1 MLCWNTLFSLPK
13 VPQKHETNN
22 IDELA
27 DPIKFLHL
35 FDMRVVF
42 HTSTFFWSKN
52 PEGDACD
59 GRRED
64 PVQWRFEWLCEQ
76 RSSAQN
82 LDSAAG
88 DEIFLWLWTQHFES
102 PSGFLYDFEHL
113 CKATMSKFTESHGLQ
128 VIESPGF
135 PSLSH
140 SWSSCGHGM
149 PWINSHSQRFWWSD
163 WPSIRNWQWNWL
175 CNFFQHILTPRAIK
189 SYLEPTIRLK
199 CPFSWHRLILNNFR
213 HISLMFTCWV
223 SMDIWYIP

>member
-1 MLCWNTLFSLPK
+1 MLNYQRVCPFSSAISQPYLMTPENSYRGRK
-13 VPQKHETNN
+13 PQPRPWLRCQASYTGDYAKLQESVDVMLEH
-22 IDELA
+22 
-27 DPIKFLHL
+27 
-35 FDMRVVF
+35 VVF
-42 HTSTFFWSKN
+42 TAKSAGKTWKKQTSMNSPIQWSNQDFTIVWHANCLHTSTFLWSKN

-88 DEIFLWLWTQHFES
+88 DEIFLWLWTQHVES

-140 SWSSCGHGM
+140 SWSSCLR
-149 PWINSHSQRFWWSD
+149 PWN
-163 WPSIRNWQWNWL
+163 
-175 CNFFQHILTPRAIK
+175 A
-189 SYLEPTIRLK
+189 
-199 CPFSWHRLILNNFR
+199 
-213 HISLMFTCWV
+213 
-223 SMDIWYIP
+223 MDQ